1 MQENLTRNCPECGE
15 KIIGRADKR
24 FCSDQCRNTYNNR
37 LNSDT
42 SNTVRNINNILR
54 KNRRILQE
62 LNKQSGK
69 TMVTKDNLLSNGF
82 NFTYHTHTYT
92 TKKGD
97 IYQFCYE
104 QGYLYLED
112 KELYLLVENKEKED
126 NTIKKE

>member
-1 MQENLTRNCPECGE
+1 MEENLSRKCPECGE
-15 KIIGRADKR
+15 KIIGRADKK
-24 FCSDQCRNTYNNR
+24 FCSDQCRNSYNNR

-69 TMVTKDNLLSNGF
+69 TMIAKDTLLSNGF

-112 KELYLLVENKEKED
+112 KELYLLVENKDREV
-126 NTIKKE
+126 

>member
-1 MQENLTRNCPECGE
+1 MQEESERKCPECGDV
-15 KIIGRADKR
+15 IVGRADKK
-24 FCSDQCRNTYNNR
+24 FCSDQCRNTYNNK
-37 LNSDT
+37 LNSDA

-62 LNKQSGK
+62 SNKQSGK
-69 TMVTKDNLLSNGF
+69 SMVNKEVLLTKGF

-97 IYQFCYE
+97 IYIFCYE

-112 KELYLLVENKEKED
+112 KDLYLLVENKDKEE
-126 NTIKKE
+126 NH

>member
-1 MQENLTRNCPECGE
+1 MNENHIKNCPECGE
-15 KIIGRADKR
+15 KIIGRVDKK

-37 LNSDT
+37 LNSDA

-54 KNRRILQE
+54 KNRRVLQD

-69 TMVTKDNLLSNGF
+69 TMVTKDTMLSNGF
-82 NFTYHTHTYT
+82 NFTYHTHIYT

-104 QGYLYLED
+104 QGYLFLED
-112 KELYLLVENKEKED
+112 KNLYLLVTNKD
-126 NTIKKE
+126 NE

>member
-1 MQENLTRNCPECGE
+1 MNENILKKCPECGE
-15 KIIGRADKR
+15 KIIGRADKK
-24 FCSDQCRNTYNNR
+24 FCSDQCRNAYNNK
-37 LNSDT
+37 LNSDA

-69 TMVTKDNLLSNGF
+69 TLVSKDNLLTNGF

-97 IYQFCYE
+97 NYQFCYE

-112 KELYLLVENKEKED
+112 KDLYLLVENKEHG
-126 NTIKKE
+126 